1 MQTLN
6 KPKQTRRKFDKEFKA
21 EALKMIDEDQSVAAI
36 ARSLNV
42 SEKLLHRWKND
53 HKKQLGQLKA
63 TSVDELQQLKNQL
76 KRVEMER
83 DILKK
88 ALIIFGQPT

>member
-1 MQTLN
+1 MQTPN
-6 KPKQTRRKFDKEFKA
+6 QPKQTRRKFDKDFKA
-21 EALKMIDEDQSVAAI
+21 EALKMIAEDQSVAVV
-36 ARSLNV
+36 ARSLNM
-42 SEKLLHRWKND
+42 SEKLLYRWKHD
-53 HKKQLGQLKA
+53 QKKQLGQLRA
-63 TSVDELQQLKNQL
+63 TSGDELQQLKNQL

>member
-1 MQTLN
+1 MQTSN
-6 KPKQTRRKFDKEFKA
+6 KPIKTRRKFDKEFKD
-21 EALKMIDEDQSVAAI
+21 EALRMVSEGQSSSSV

-42 SEKLLHRWKND
+42 SEKLLYCWR
-53 HKKQLGQLKA
+53 KQQK
-63 TSVDELQQLKNQL
+63 TSANEQKSSQVDEVQQLKNQL

-88 ALIIFGQPT
+88 ALIIFGQST

>member
-1 MQTLN
+1 MQTPN
-6 KPKQTRRKFDKEFKA
+6 KPVKTRRKFDKEFKA
-21 EALKMIDEDQSVAAI
+21 EALRMVSEGQSSGAV

-42 SEKLLHRWKND
+42 SEKLLYRWK
-53 HKKQLGQLKA
+53 HEQKILAGEQKISQA
-63 TSVDELQQLKNQL
+63 DEVQQLKNQL

-88 ALIIFGQPT
+88 ALIIFGQST

>member
-1 MQTLN
+1 MQTPN

-42 SEKLLHRWKND
+42 SEKLLHPWKHD